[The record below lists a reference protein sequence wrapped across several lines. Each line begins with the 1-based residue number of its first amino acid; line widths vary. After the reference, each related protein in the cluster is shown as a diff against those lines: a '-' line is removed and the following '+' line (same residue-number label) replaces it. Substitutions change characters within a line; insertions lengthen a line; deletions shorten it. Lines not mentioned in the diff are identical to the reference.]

1 MIVMYI
7 SSKIDWKVKMF
18 FIQVRKSERSKGRS
32 KWKRPSAAALARGFS
47 KIWNKSDFRNDN
59 SFFFY
64 VETFIDSKMKHNL
77 KLVLLSNSIRLIDTV
92 RNYETELDQRSRAHE
107 VVAKK
112 LEIKTQELHE
122 ARQVRTP
129 SSSGTWFAY
138 LLAHWNQF

>member
-1 MIVMYI
+1 M
-7 SSKIDWKVKMF
+7 KEA
-18 FIQVRKSERSKGRS
+18 ERSSAS
-32 KWKRPSAAALARGFS
+32 KRFFKNL
-47 KIWNKSDFRNDN
+47 KKSDFRNDN
-59 SFFFY
+59 SSFY
-64 VETFIDSKMKHNL
+64 VKTFIDSKMKHNL

-129 SSSGTWFAY
+129 SSSGT
-138 LLAHWNQF
+138 